1 MTNPKQCSIRDTIQE
16 TLKYKDRLLKGNF
29 VAIVAT
35 TLTVTIPLFIPILVD
50 ELLLHNGS
58 KMTGWVRDHLFE
70 MSLGGY
76 VIFFLILTL
85 LMRGAGFLLNVVQV
99 KTFLTIS
106 KDITYKLRKIAIEH
120 LERVSLKE
128 YEMVSPGAVS
138 SKLVTDINTI
148 DSFIGTTVSKF
159 IISVLTI
166 LFTAVVLLMIH
177 WKLAIFILITNPIV
191 VFFTAKLARNVG
203 RLKRVENHN
212 TEIFQSSLNE
222 TLELFHQIKASNKEK
237 FFFDRITTQS
247 KSLKDSSVEFGYKS
261 DRAIRFSFLI
271 FLSGYEIF
279 RSVSILAVA
288 YSDLSIGLMLAI
300 FGYLWIMMTPTQD
313 IINFQ
318 YALAN
323 AKAACRRINGI
334 FDMHRE
340 PKVENP
346 IDPFKDNDYISI
358 EVRDLN
364 FSYFEDKPILRSI
377 SLSIPQKSKVALV
390 GASGSG
396 KTTLANLLV
405 GFYPVD
411 DGDIFYNGINARE
424 IDLSTIRSNINLIL
438 QHPKLFNDT
447 MLFNLTLG
455 KEYDSKE
462 IQNAID
468 IAQLDDVIS
477 YLSDGLDTIVGK
489 DGIKLSGGQRQRV
502 AIARMVLSD
511 PKIVIFD
518 ESTSALDIHTE
529 SSLFDALRDF
539 LEDKS
544 VITIAHR
551 LSTIKSADL
560 IFVLENGKMIDSGT
574 PQELMRRD
582 SSYFSS
588 MV

>member
-85 LMRGAGFLLNVVQV
+85 LMRGVGFLLNVVQV

-106 KDITYKLRKIAIEH
+106 KDITYKLRKRAIEH

-411 DGDIFYNGINARE
+411 DGDIFYNGINVRE

-455 KEYDSKE
+455 KEYNSKE

-468 IAQLDDVIS
+468 IAQLNDVIS

-529 SSLFDALRDF
+529 SRLFDALRDF

>member
-106 KDITYKLRKIAIEH
+106 KDITYKLRKRAIEH

-529 SSLFDALRDF
+529 SRLFDALRDF

>member
-1 MTNPKQCSIRDTIQE
+1 
-16 TLKYKDRLLKGNF
+16 
-29 VAIVAT
+29 
-35 TLTVTIPLFIPILVD
+35 
-50 ELLLHNGS
+50 
-58 KMTGWVRDHLFE
+58 
-70 MSLGGY
+70 
-76 VIFFLILTL
+76 
-85 LMRGAGFLLNVVQV
+85 
-99 KTFLTIS
+99 
-106 KDITYKLRKIAIEH
+106 
-120 LERVSLKE
+120 
-128 YEMVSPGAVS
+128 
-138 SKLVTDINTI
+138 
-148 DSFIGTTVSKF
+148 
-159 IISVLTI
+159 
-166 LFTAVVLLMIH
+166 
-177 WKLAIFILITNPIV
+177 
-191 VFFTAKLARNVG
+191 
-203 RLKRVENHN
+203 
-212 TEIFQSSLNE
+212 
-222 TLELFHQIKASNKEK
+222 
-237 FFFDRITTQS
+237 
-247 KSLKDSSVEFGYKS
+247 
-261 DRAIRFSFLI
+261 
-271 FLSGYEIF
+271 
-279 RSVSILAVA
+279 
-288 YSDLSIGLMLAI
+288 MLAI

-411 DGDIFYNGINARE
+411 DGDIFYNGINVRE

-455 KEYDSKE
+455 KEYNSKE

-468 IAQLDDVIS
+468 IAQLNDVIS

-529 SSLFDALRDF
+529 SRLFDALRDF

>member
-106 KDITYKLRKIAIEH
+106 KDITYKLRKRAIEH

-411 DGDIFYNGINARE
+411 DGDIFYNGINVRE

-529 SSLFDALRDF
+529 SRLFDALRDF